1 LENLNGQRSKAEQPG
16 SQEAE
21 GGQKAHTSGI
31 LFLPHPAEGANKA
44 SGALMLPD
52 IGSPPAA
59 GTAALGLTRF
69 EIRDHT
75 RRISCVVSDE
85 ALEAA
90 SNLPLPSTTVS
101 RQRSFSRFRTLI
113 DMAARLKLSRMPGGF
128 TGSLTILPDD
138 LRHIPDLEGAPQ
150 FGTMSWV
157 MRRAS

>member
-1 LENLNGQRSKAEQPG
+1 MLTDGGSLAAAE
-16 SQEAE
+16 
-21 GGQKAHTSGI
+21 T
-31 LFLPHPAEGANKA
+31 
-44 SGALMLPD
+44 
-52 IGSPPAA
+52 
-59 GTAALGLTRF
+59 TALGATRF

-113 DMAARLKLSRMPGGF
+113 DVAARLKLSRMPGGF
-128 TGSLTILPDD
+128 NDSLTILSDD
-138 LRHIPDLEGAPQ
+138 LRHVPDMEGAPQ

-157 MRRAS
+157 MRRTS